1 MYILICITYVLV
13 VFNTYMCVYPHV
25 HICVCVCHVVYSFSK
40 FFCRHYPHLILPII
54 SQKEDVFAFMLYMLW
69 REVMLPET

>member
-1 MYILICITYVLV
+1 MYI
-13 VFNTYMCVYPHV
+13 CV
-25 HICVCVCHVVYSFSK
+25 CVCVCHVVYSFSK

>member
-1 MYILICITYVLV
+1 MYYMYPSSVQHIYVCISTC
-13 VFNTYMCVYPHV
+13 TYM
-25 HICVCVCHVVYSFSK
+25 CVCVCHVVYSFSK